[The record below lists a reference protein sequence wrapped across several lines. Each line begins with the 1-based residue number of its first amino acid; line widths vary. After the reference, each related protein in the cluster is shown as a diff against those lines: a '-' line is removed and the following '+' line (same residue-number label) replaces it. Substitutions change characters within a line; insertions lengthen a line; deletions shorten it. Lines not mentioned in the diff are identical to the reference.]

1 MASQTRLV
9 LADDHPIFLEGLRR
23 LLEMEDDFDVVGEA
37 TTGTSALRLVG
48 EAKPDVAILDVS
60 LPELSGIA
68 LSRRLAADCPG
79 VRVLMLT
86 LHEDRSYLNQALQAG
101 ARGYVLKRSAS
112 GMLVHAIR
120 AVMVGGTYVDPAI
133 VGRIFDSQPSRTR
146 KSSADPTTP
155 DLTAREL
162 DVLKLIAAG
171 LTNKE
176 IARRLDIGVK
186 TIDTYRSRAVDKLG
200 LKTRSDIVRYAMAQG
215 WLADI

>member
-1 MASQTRLV
+1 MTERTRLV

-23 LLEMEDDFDVVGEA
+23 LLEMEEDFEVVGEA

-48 EAKPDVAILDVS
+48 EAKPDVAVLDVS
-60 LPELSGIA
+60 LPELNGIA
-68 LSRRLAADCPG
+68 LSRRLAADHVG

-133 VGRIFDSQPSRTR
+133 VGRMFDSRPSRTR
-146 KSSADPTTP
+146 KSTGESGAP
-155 DLTAREL
+155 DLTVREV

-186 TIDTYRSRAVDKLG
+186 TIDTYRARAVEKLG

-215 WLADI
+215 WLAEI